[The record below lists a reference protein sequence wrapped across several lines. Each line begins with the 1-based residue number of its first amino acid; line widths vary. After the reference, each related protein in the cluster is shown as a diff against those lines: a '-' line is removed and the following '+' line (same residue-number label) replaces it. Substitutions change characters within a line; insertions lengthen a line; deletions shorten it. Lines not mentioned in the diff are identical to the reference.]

1 MTVKKTNKFRFIFCQ
16 SFSVPCLPGE
26 PAAFSKYE
34 EFPLLTVEEKIVEFK
49 AGTIDV
55 IDGSCS
61 NISLT
66 EESTSFFVFKRA
78 ETIVRTADSM
88 VSNRF
93 CICWLHSALQKADA
107 VDVGLS

>member
-1 MTVKKTNKFRFIFCQ
+1 MPVKKKIGFIFCQ

-26 PAAFSKYE
+26 PAFSKNE
-34 EFPLLTVEEKIVEFK
+34 EFSLLTVEEKIVEFK

-66 EESTSFFVFKRA
+66 EERTSFFVLKRA

-93 CICWLHSALQKADA
+93 SICWLHSALQKADA
-107 VDVGLS
+107 VDVGPS